1 MVQRYIANNPLEL
14 RKTENPQ
21 GQLIKSL
28 ERIVKEYSPQDSYS
42 RHELHGLYSGP
53 TSIAYLF
60 LQLSRSYPH
69 LLIAGHHC
77 KSWCKMYLAPAREA
91 AYGVTADKCGV
102 ICEEL
107 AHRAVGAAVTGEQ
120 GDIELMDQHAYM
132 VAQEPDGSDEWL
144 YGRAGFLYLL
154 RLVRHW
160 VPSQKET
167 MDACITRIGDCILR
181 NGPSWTWHGK
191 EYLGAVH
198 GSVGIVTQLI
208 LSDPIYAAHPEIS
221 AVLEKLLQSQDRE
234 NGNFPSSIDSGHDHL
249 VQFCHGAPG
258 FALSLPLVRPHCNN
272 ALQQAIDAAV
282 VKARRCIWEKG
293 LLTKEPNLCHGATS
307 NALALTAPQRE
318 HFMAHTTMEMIVKG
332 KKEGWC
338 LEGSDLYGLFC
349 GEAGRAWGWARLD
362 NDKNNGIIGYSDV

>member
-1 MVQRYIANNPLEL
+1 MVQRYIPNNPSEL

-21 GQLIKSL
+21 EQLIKSL
-28 ERIVKEYSPQDSYS
+28 EKIVKEYPPQDSYS

-60 LQLSRSYPH
+60 LQLSRSYSH
-69 LLIAGHHC
+69 LVIAGHHC
-77 KSWCKMYLAPAREA
+77 KSWCNIYLATTREA

-107 AHRAVGAAVTGEQ
+107 AHRAVRAAVTGEQ
-120 GDIELMDQHAYM
+120 GEIKVMDQYASM
-132 VAQEPDGSDEWL
+132 VAQERDGSDEWL

-160 VPSQKET
+160 VPSQKDT
-167 MDACITRIGDCILR
+167 VDACIRRIGDCILQ

-208 LSDPIYAAHPEIS
+208 LSDPMYAAQPKVS
-221 AVLEKLLQSQDRE
+221 AVLEKLLHCQDQE
-234 NGNFPSSIDSGHDHL
+234 NGNFLSSIDSGRDHL

-258 FALSLPLVRPHCNN
+258 FALSLPLIRPHCDD
-272 ALQQAIDAAV
+272 ALQQAIDEAV
-282 VKARRCIWEKG
+282 AKARRCIWEKG

-307 NALALTAPQRE
+307 NALALAAPQRE
-318 HFMAHTTMEMIVKG
+318 HFMAYTTTEMIAKG
-332 KKEGWC
+332 KKEGWY
-338 LEGSDLYGLFC
+338 LEGSDPYGLYC

-362 NDKNNGIIGYSDV
+362 SDKTNGVIGYSDV